1 LASPLRTKKEKSER
15 DTFREIDFNSADVA
29 ILFTI
34 FTTSSQLLAEQELNC
49 GE

>member
-1 LASPLRTKKEKSER
+1 MSFGLPAAHQEGKSER

-34 FTTSSQLLAEQELNC
+34 FTISS
-49 GE
+49 